1 MKAKELMIGDWVKV
15 IEPDRYAGAQGTILS
30 LTSREGGYY
39 EINISDVNYGY
50 LTTDVFNEDIEPV
63 PLTDEI
69 LQKHFPDTTDG
80 VIWHPTNNPGK
91 YEIIIPH
98 KTDRGETSCY
108 INYVHELQ
116 QILKICGIKKDIEL

>member
-1 MKAKELMIGDWVKV
+1 MNAQDLMIGNWVLFDGWTFKV
-15 IEPDRYAGAQGTILS
+15 IGLEKHDVRLDGHLFQS
-30 LTSREGGYY
+30 Y
-39 EINISDVNYGY
+39 E
-50 LTTDVFNEDIEPV
+50 EIEPV